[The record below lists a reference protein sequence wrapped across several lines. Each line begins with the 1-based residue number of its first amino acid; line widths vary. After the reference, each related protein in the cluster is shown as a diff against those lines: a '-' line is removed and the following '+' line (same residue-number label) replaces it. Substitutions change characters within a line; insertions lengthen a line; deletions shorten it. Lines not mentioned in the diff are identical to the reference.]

1 MAADPARR
9 PRRCPP
15 SRRGGGHRLRR
26 RVRRPGGADRRSDLC
41 RGHPTGRH
49 GGSRPA
55 ARAGERVRGGQ
66 RTRGRPTDPFHV
78 ERLTSP
84 LPALAEAA
92 AGLAPFPLPK
102 VPVQVSRYW
111 TFKAGAGNAPSLP
124 VVAFHVFARDAHGP
138 LVELLKAAGA
148 HPGGGRGARRRHPGL
163 RGRRARRPRRAG
175 GSRSTTPR
183 PGRDWP
189 TAIAGAASPPPDARV
204 RRLLERL
211 VRLYTGPDSPYL
223 DFYGPPRTIPTIP
236 YDRALARLATRDGGL
251 DVRGKAVFIGLSS
264 HTGAEQRDGVNTI
277 FSEANGLD
285 LSGVE
290 VAATAFANIAE
301 ARSVEPAPIA
311 AEVVLAVAWG
321 LALGFLA
328 WRLPLLASATLLPLA
343 GVLYLM
349 VARNRFTATG
359 LWLPL
364 VGPLAVQITV
374 ALAASAL
381 WRHRDTRREREHL
394 STALAHYL
402 PPKIAEEL
410 AREIGDVRAVDQLV
424 YGTCLSTDA
433 HQYTTLSETMA
444 PAELG
449 ALMNRYYAVLFEP
462 VKRHG
467 GLVQDVVGDSM
478 LAIWATTE
486 PDLSL
491 RSRACLAALDIATA
505 VDRFNAASGRLA
517 LPTRIGLH
525 SGRLLLGS
533 VGAMDHYEYRA
544 VGDIVNTATRLEGL
558 NKHLGTRLLVGAEA
572 LQGLEGLMSRELG
585 AFLLAG
591 KSRPIV
597 VHELIARA
605 ADATAVGQGALCYLC
620 RGSGRLPAWSLAR
633 GHAALGRSAPR
644 ARRRGWA
651 QPLLPPFVRDS
662 RRRAAARRLGRR
674 RAHGPE
680 VAGEPRDRPL
690 APPEPWRDGSGP
702 RRQCPARGRGRL
714 PGLGGANGLHPGPG
728 RGAPRRGAPVGPGAD
743 RHRALPGGRGPAG
756 PAQPSGHRLARRRR
770 RAPRPEHH
778 DHVHAAA
785 GASRYVARPPDR
797 RRPLLHPDAAAPPH
811 HDAVRQRVRRRNR
824 VPGRGGADRGAHLR
838 VGGAGPRRERAGLPL
853 ARGRAVGGGARR
865 SGADPPADRREAD
878 RRRGLGS
885 LLSPGP
891 RPAPGRL
898 PRPARRDVAAAGP
911 PLHRGSRPGRPRRR
925 PGQRRG
931 HSGHRQRSS
940 GVRAPGRA
948 ARPPPPDRS

>member
-1 MAADPARR
+1 MSLPLGMALEESAGLNLLFRLRGSRPPPPEVLIVSIDRPAAEALGLPANPNRWPRTQHADLVDALH
-9 PRRCPP
+9 
-15 SRRGGGHRLRR
+15 RGGASAIVFDVVFDDPGAPTDDRTLAESIRR
-26 RVRRPGGADRRSDLC
+26 AGTVVLAQQLVRESVTVGGADPRA
-41 RGHPTGRH
+41 
-49 GGSRPA
+49 PA
-55 ARAGERVRGGQ
+55 
-66 RTRGRPTDPFHV
+66 DPFHV

-84 LPALAEAA
+84 LAPLAEAA

-124 VVAFHVFARDAHGP
+124 VVAFHVFARDGHGP
-138 LVELLKAAGA
+138 LVEALKAAGA
-148 HPGGGRGARRRHPGL
+148 RPPEEGA
-163 RGRRARRPRRAG
+163 
-175 GSRSTTPR
+175 S
-183 PGRDWP
+183 
-189 TAIAGAASPPPDARV
+189 GAAMPGSPGAERIVRAVREAVEHDPLTRTRLASEIARPASPARDARV
-204 RRLLERL
+204 QRLLERL

-236 YDRALARLATRDGGL
+236 YDRALARLSTRDGGL

-290 VAATAFANIAE
+290 VAATAFANMAE
-301 ARSVEPAPIA
+301 ARSVEPAPIT

-343 GVLYLM
+343 GVFYLM

-374 ALAASAL
+374 AFAASAL

-433 HQYTTLSETMA
+433 HQYTTLSETMT

-491 RSRACLAALDIATA
+491 RSRACLAALDIAAA
-505 VDRFNAASGRLA
+505 VDRFNAASGGLS

-525 SGRLLLGS
+525 SGQLLLGS

-572 LQGLEGLMSRELG
+572 LQGLEGLLSRELG

-605 ADATAVGQGALCYLC
+605 ADATPADRELCAIFAGALDAY
-620 RGSGRLPAWSLAR
+620 
-633 GHAALGRSAPR
+633 
-644 ARRRGWA
+644 RRGAWPEA
-651 QPLLPPFVRDS
+651 M
-662 RRRAAARRLGRR
+662 RLWDEAL
-674 RAHGPE
+674 RAHG
-680 VAGEPRDRPL
+680 GE
-690 APPEPWRDGSGP
+690 DGPS
-702 RRQCPARGRGRL
+702 RFYLRL
-714 PGLGGANGLHPGPG
+714 CET
-728 RGAPRRGAPVGPGAD
+728 R
-743 RHRALPGGRGPAG
+743 
-756 PAQPSGHRLARRRR
+756 
-770 RAPRPEHH
+770 
-778 DHVHAAA
+778 
-785 GASRYVARPPDR
+785 
-797 RRPLLHPDAAAPPH
+797 AAAPPPADW
-811 HDAVRQRVRRRNR
+811 DAVVRM
-824 VPGRGGADRGAHLR
+824 D
-838 VGGAGPRRERAGLPL
+838 
-853 ARGRAVGGGARR
+853 
-865 SGADPPADRREAD
+865 
-878 RRRGLGS
+878 
-885 LLSPGP
+885 
-891 RPAPGRL
+891 
-898 PRPARRDVAAAGP
+898 
-911 PLHRGSRPGRPRRR
+911 
-925 PGQRRG
+925 QK
-931 HSGHRQRSS
+931 
-940 GVRAPGRA
+940 
-948 ARPPPPDRS
+948 